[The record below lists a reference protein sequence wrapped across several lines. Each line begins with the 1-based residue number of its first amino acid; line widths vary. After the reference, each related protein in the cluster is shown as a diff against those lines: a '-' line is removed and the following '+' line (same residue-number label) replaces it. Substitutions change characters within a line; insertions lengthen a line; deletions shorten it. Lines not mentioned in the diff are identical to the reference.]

1 MSDLNSHKHENQEWE
16 QDLSEM
22 EKAVDELMTKVET
35 KESTIQKLQDMIQ
48 RISSEKDSIE
58 KDKERLLKKLKEKH
72 ADCQSYLEKSE
83 VWRAQVRRM
92 LPLLTAFFKI
102 V

>member
-16 QDLSEM
+16 QGLSEM

-35 KESTIQKLQDMIQ
+35 KESTIQKLQDRIL

-58 KDKERLLKKLKEKH
+58 KDKERLLKKLQDKQ
-72 ADCQSYLEKSE
+72 ADCDSYLEKSE
-83 VWRAQVRRM
+83 VWRAQVRRI